1 MKVLV
6 FPALL
11 AIAIYVSP
19 PKPFAATQT
28 GKEVTARS
36 VASPETLNSA
46 ATSAENLSA
55 TPQSASKKGL
65 LLPSAE
71 NYTARR

>member
-19 PKPFAATQT
+19 PKPFAAQT
-28 GKEVTARS
+28 GKEVTAHS
-36 VASPETLNSA
+36 VAPPETLNSA
-46 ATSAENLSA
+46 APSAENLPA